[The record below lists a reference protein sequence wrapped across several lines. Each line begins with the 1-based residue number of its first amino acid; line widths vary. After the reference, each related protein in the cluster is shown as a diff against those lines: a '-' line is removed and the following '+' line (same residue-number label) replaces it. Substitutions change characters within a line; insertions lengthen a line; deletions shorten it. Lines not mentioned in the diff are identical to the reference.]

1 MTLEQALINAGEDI
15 LPMDMVYVYDVRGS
29 TLYSNEFWRLLD
41 DPFYSD
47 LLKCQAVEIGWRM
60 FYLLN
65 KNSQN

>member
-1 MTLEQALINAGEDI
+1 MTLEQVLIASGEDI
-15 LPMDMVYVYDVRGS
+15 LPMDKVYVYDIQGC

-47 LLKCQAVEIGWRM
+47 LLKRQAVEMGWRI

-65 KNSQN
+65 NSQK